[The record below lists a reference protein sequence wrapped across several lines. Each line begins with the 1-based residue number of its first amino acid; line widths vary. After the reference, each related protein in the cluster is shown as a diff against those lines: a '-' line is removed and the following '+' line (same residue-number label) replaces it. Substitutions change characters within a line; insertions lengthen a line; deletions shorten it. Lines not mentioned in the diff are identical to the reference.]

1 MARSKRR
8 GNANGAGGTSS
19 KTYRLDKKPV
29 AVVMLALSLVIII
42 YALTYTNFDIIHGRG
57 ASAIIFASFAGSGFV
72 LFMAPNTRGGNIKRF
87 VKSYIAAGVLG
98 ELGYFALPYLG
109 IYIATALIIPATALV
124 LEGTDSVHA
133 PAISLAFV
141 LSRINV
147 LPVILFHILTFYSF
161 SFSR

>member
-109 IYIATALIIPATALV
+109 IYITTALIIPATALV

-133 PAISLAFV
+133 PAISLAFAFIIYDVGLDGIV
-141 LSRINV
+141 LV
-147 LPVILFHILTFYSF
+147 ATAMVIL
-161 SFSR
+161 